1 MHSWKSRISSH
12 LIWRPLCCS
21 QFLGE
26 VWFYMDGP
34 SDLFL
39 ILISFVTKTLNRFI
53 DTIRRKIYESYV
65 CHNIELKFLFLASS
79 GKL

>member
-1 MHSWKSRISSH
+1 MN
-12 LIWRPLCCS
+12 
-21 QFLGE
+21 
-26 VWFYMDGP
+26 GP

-39 ILISFVTKTLNRFI
+39 ILISFVTKTLKPFI
-53 DTIRRKIYESYV
+53 DTIRRKIYESYA